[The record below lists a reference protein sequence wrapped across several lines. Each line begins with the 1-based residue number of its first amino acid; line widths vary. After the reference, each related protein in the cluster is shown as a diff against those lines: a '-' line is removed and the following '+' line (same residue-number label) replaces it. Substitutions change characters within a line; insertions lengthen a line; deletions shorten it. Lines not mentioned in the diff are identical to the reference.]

1 MPGLQERERARRR
14 DSAHAGGCG
23 TGNQQLARRPAWAAA
38 GEGVVNGYDVSVN
51 SSLKRLQ
58 DRITELERKVLELER
73 SANGSNWS
81 SYVIT
86 AKGRELLEQSKK

>member
-1 MPGLQERERARRR
+1 M
-14 DSAHAGGCG
+14 
-23 TGNQQLARRPAWAAA
+23 
-38 GEGVVNGYDVSVN
+38 NGYDVSVN

>member
-1 MPGLQERERARRR
+1 M
-14 DSAHAGGCG
+14 
-23 TGNQQLARRPAWAAA
+23 
-38 GEGVVNGYDVSVN
+38 VNGYDVSVN